1 MKYAKFT
8 ILVSVLML
16 TLVAWCV
23 PAATQ
28 AQWTVVLPK
37 SIDGEKVRM
46 AAFYDE
52 NFGVWGGAGDEGMA
66 HYTLDGGK
74 TWTKADTSSG

>member
-1 MKYAKFT
+1 MKHTRFA
-8 ILVSVLML
+8 ILLGVLVS
-16 TLVAWCV
+16 TLVAGYV
-23 PAATQ
+23 LAATQ
-28 AQWTVVLPK
+28 AQWTVVVPK
-37 SIDGEKVRM
+37 SIEGAKVRM
-46 AAFYDE
+46 AAFLNE